1 MDKLGK
7 ALSDIYSKFRVH
19 FYMQI
24 FSNFETREAT
34 LTTVETFSMECI
46 NALDNP
52 TIAQFAHMMNISA
65 PNAAYRVNSLRQ
77 KGYIEKIQSKEDQR
91 EYHIRPTKKY
101 MNYNSINES
110 YLKTIDER
118 CKKRFST
125 EDYNKLQEMLQIIN
139 TELMPELDAEEIK
152 RSTKKAKDIQ
162 K

>member
-7 ALSDIYSKFRVH
+7 ALSDIYSKFRIH

-46 NALDNP
+46 SALKNP
-52 TIAQFAHMMNISA
+52 TIAEFAHMMNISA
-65 PNAAYRVNSLRQ
+65 PNAPYRVNSLLQ

-101 MNYNSINES
+101 INYSNIYE
-110 YLKTIDER
+110 
-118 CKKRFST
+118 RFSK
-125 EDYNKLQEMLQIIN
+125 EDYDKLQEMLNIID
-139 TELMPELDAEEIK
+139 TELMPELNLEHIK
-152 RSTKKAKDIQ
+152 KSSKKSK
-162 K
+162 